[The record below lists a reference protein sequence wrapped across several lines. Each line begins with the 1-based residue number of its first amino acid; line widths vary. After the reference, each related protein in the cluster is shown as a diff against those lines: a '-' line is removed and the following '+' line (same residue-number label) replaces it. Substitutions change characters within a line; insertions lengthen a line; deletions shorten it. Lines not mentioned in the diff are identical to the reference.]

1 MRMTRMVVGAIAT
14 NCYIVSDENTKKAF
28 IVDPGGDA
36 ERIKNKVAESGL
48 TVEAILL
55 THGHFD
61 HMMAV
66 DELRDC
72 YGAKVYL
79 GEAEKELIANAQQNV
94 SAMFGKPMTTT
105 ADVFVKDG
113 EILNIA
119 GFFIQVIAT
128 PGHTKGGVCYY
139 MKEQEAAFS
148 GDTIFQCSV
157 GRTDFPGGSQSELSR
172 SIREKLFVLPDD
184 TQLFPGHGDSTV
196 VSYERKY
203 NPFA

>member
-119 GFFIQVIAT
+119 GFSIQVIAT

-172 SIREKLFVLPDD
+172 SIGEKLFVLPDD

>member
-119 GFFIQVIAT
+119 GFSIQVIAT

>member
-1 MRMTRMVVGAIAT
+1 MRMTRIMVGAIAT

-28 IVDPGGDA
+28 IVDPGGHP
-36 ERIKNKVAESGL
+36 EKIKNKVAEAGL

-61 HMMAV
+61 HMMAA
-66 DELRDC
+66 DELRDF
-72 YGAKVYL
+72 YGVKVYL
-79 GEAEKELIANAQQNV
+79 GEAEKELIADPQQNV
-94 SAMFGKPMTTT
+94 SAMFGKPVATT

-113 EILNIA
+113 EVLEIA
-119 GFFIQVIAT
+119 GFKIQVIAT

-139 MKEQEAAFS
+139 LKEHDLAFC
-148 GDTIFQCSV
+148 GDTVFQCSV
-157 GRTDFPGGSQSELSR
+157 GRTDFPGGSARELSR
-172 SIREKLFVLPDD
+172 SIREKLFVLPED

-196 VSYERKY
+196 VSYEKKY